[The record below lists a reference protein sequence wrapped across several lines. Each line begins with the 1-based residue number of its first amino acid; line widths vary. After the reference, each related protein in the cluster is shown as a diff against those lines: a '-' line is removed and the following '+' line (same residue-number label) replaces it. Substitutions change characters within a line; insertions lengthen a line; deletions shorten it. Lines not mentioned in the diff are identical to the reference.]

1 MTFSTTSPMVSP
13 PSRRCLRSIVQ
24 EDDLIPFALLAVLAF
39 QSPDSSAAMASRVEI
54 VRTEYGV
61 PHILADDLAAMG
73 FGLAY
78 VQSEDYGAQV
88 AIGLVKERGT
98 WARRAGLDSIG
109 DDFGAR
115 VTHARAVETFHRL
128 DPRAQEV
135 YRGFAEGVNH
145 YVRLHP
151 EVFPD
156 WMEADFTAIDA
167 HAADIQTW
175 SRGDAASFVRRE
187 ERRLAARATT
197 RGAGGAPAD
206 EAGTRRPPSEDAHG
220 PTRRRTSEVTH
231 GLDRP
236 GSTTSTVLPRSWQAA
251 LDDATRVDPEVDGS
265 NAWALHGSRTASGNT
280 ILLRNPH
287 LSWSAGYYEAHVRVP
302 GVLEFY
308 GDFRIGGAFGII
320 GGFNRHLG
328 WATTNNSPE
337 YSQVYALPRHPT
349 LEGHAILDGVAVPME
364 ERTVAVDY
372 RTEDGGLDV
381 ETEVTR
387 WTVYGPVIHET
398 EDRLYVLKDP
408 RDGEF
413 RRGEQF
419 LRMMMATSLEE
430 WLDVMRMRAHP
441 SSNFTY
447 ADADGNIA
455 LYYNARIPLLPHPP
469 TGDTA
474 AVATSARHIWSEL
487 VPWDRLPLYLNPP
500 GGYVQQANDT
510 PHYIN
515 LNVTLGADTVP
526 ENLPEPR
533 LRFRSQ
539 LSFDLIHGDDVL
551 TLEEVVE
558 RKHSPRMLAG
568 ERMADD
574 LLQVIDGSAAATE
587 LTEARRVL
595 AAWDRTADSE
605 SRGGVLF
612 DAWLRAYEDRVDD
625 DGADADFYRIPWSED
640 RPLET
645 PSGIGSPDHALAALY
660 AAVGELRAD
669 DTPLDVPWGDIHRV
683 IMGDVDLPVSGCES
697 GMGCFRTLSFEER
710 ADGRRA
716 ANRGDGWVLFVELGD
731 DTPRG
736 YSILAYGQ
744 SNLEDSPHFDDQ
756 AAMFAREEM
765 KPVRWTDAEIEAAT
779 IRRYR
784 PGEEAGGR

>member
-1 MTFSTTSPMVSP
+1 M
-13 PSRRCLRSIVQ
+13 
-24 EDDLIPFALLAVLAF
+24 IPFALLAVLAF
-39 QSPDSSAAMASRVEI
+39 QSPDSSAALASRVEI

-73 FGLAY
+73 FGLGY

-98 WARRAGLDSIG
+98 WARHVGLDSIG

-197 RGAGGAPAD
+197 AGGGMAPAD
-206 EAGTRRPPSEDAHG
+206 EARTGRATSRGGRRAFDAAQPPPGPALGASGT
-220 PTRRRTSEVTH
+220 VTT
-231 GLDRP
+231 P
-236 GSTTSTVLPRSWQAA
+236 GTTLPRSWRAA
-251 LDDATRVDPEVDGS
+251 LEDDARVDPEIDGS
-265 NAWALHGSRTASGNT
+265 NAWALDGSRTASGNT

-308 GDFRIGGAFGII
+308 GDFRIGGAFGIV

-349 LEGHAILDGVAVPME
+349 LDDHAILDGAAVPVE

-372 RTEDGGLDV
+372 RTEDGGLGV

-387 WTVYGPVIHET
+387 WTAYGPVIHET

-455 LYYNARIPLLPHPP
+455 LYYNARIPRLPHPP

-474 AVATSARHIWSEL
+474 AVATSSGDIWSEL

-515 LNVTLGADTVP
+515 LNVGLGADTVP

-533 LRFRSQ
+533 LRLRSQ

-551 TLEEVVE
+551 SLEEVVE
-558 RKHSPRMLAG
+558 LKHSPRMLAG
-568 ERMADD
+568 ERMTDD
-574 LLQVIDGSAAATE
+574 LLEVIDSSPAAGE
-587 LTEARRVL
+587 LAEARRTL

-612 DAWLRAYEDRVDD
+612 DAWLRAYEDRVDVA
-625 DGADADFYRIPWSED
+625 GADDDFYRIPWSED

-645 PSGIGSPDHALAALY
+645 PSGVGSPDHALAALY
-660 AAVGELRAD
+660 TAMGGLRAEGV
-669 DTPLDVPWGDIHRV
+669 PLDVPWGDVHRV
-683 IMGDVDLPVSGCES
+683 IVGDVDLPVSGCES

-716 ANRGDGWVLFVELGD
+716 ANRGDGWILFVELGD
-731 DTPRG
+731 ETPRG

-784 PGEEAGGR
+784 PGEEADGR

>member
-1 MTFSTTSPMVSP
+1 M
-13 PSRRCLRSIVQ
+13 
-24 EDDLIPFALLAVLAF
+24 IPFALLAVLAF
-39 QSPDSSAAMASRVEI
+39 QSPDSSAALASRVEI

-73 FGLAY
+73 FGLGY

-98 WARRAGLDSIG
+98 WARHVGLDSIG
-109 DDFGAR
+109 DDFGSR

-145 YVRLHP
+145 YIRLHP
-151 EVFPD
+151 DIFPD

-187 ERRLAARATT
+187 RRRLAARKTSGT
-197 RGAGGAPAD
+197 GSAPSD
-206 EAGTRRPPSEDAHG
+206 EARAGRPPAH
-220 PTRRRTSEVTH
+220 
-231 GLDRP
+231 
-236 GSTTSTVLPRSWQAA
+236 
-251 LDDATRVDPEVDGS
+251 DGS
-265 NAWALHGSRTASGNT
+265 NAWALDGTRTASGNT

-302 GVLEFY
+302 GVVEFY
-308 GDFRIGGAFGII
+308 GDFRIGGAFGIV

-349 LEGHAILDGVAVPME
+349 LDDHAILDGAAVPVE
-364 ERTVAVDY
+364 ERAVVVDY
-372 RTEDGGLDV
+372 RIEDGGLGV

-387 WTVYGPVIHET
+387 WTAYGPVIHET

-419 LRMMMATSLEE
+419 LKMMMATTLEE

-455 LYYNARIPLLPHPP
+455 LYYNARIPRLPHPP

-474 AVATSARHIWSEL
+474 AVATSSGDIWSEL

-533 LRFRSQ
+533 LRLRSQ
-539 LSFDLIHGDDVL
+539 LSFDLIHGDDLL

-558 RKHSPRMLAG
+558 LKHSPRMLAG
-568 ERMADD
+568 ERMTDD
-574 LLQVIDGSAAATE
+574 LLEVIDDSPAAE
-587 LTEARRVL
+587 EMTEARRVL

-612 DAWLRAYEDRVDD
+612 DAWLRAYEDLVDASEAD
-625 DGADADFYRIPWSED
+625 DDFYRIPWSEH

-660 AAVGELRAD
+660 AAVGELRGD
-669 DTPLDVPWGDIHRV
+669 GTPLDVPWGDVHRV
-683 IMGDVDLPVSGCES
+683 VLGDVDLPVSGCES
-697 GMGCFRTLSFEER
+697 GMGCFRTLSFEEL

-716 ANRGDGWVLFVELGD
+716 ANRGDGWILFVELGD
-731 DTPRG
+731 DAPRG

-765 KPVRWTDAEIEAAT
+765 KRVRWTDAEIEAAT